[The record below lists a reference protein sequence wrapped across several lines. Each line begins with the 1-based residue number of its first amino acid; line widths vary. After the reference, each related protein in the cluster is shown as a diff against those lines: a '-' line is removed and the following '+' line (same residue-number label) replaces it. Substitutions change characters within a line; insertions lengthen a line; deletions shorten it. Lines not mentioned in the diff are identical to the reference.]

1 MFKTRL
7 DTFGNEFGHVLN
19 FETFLI
25 FLKFLE
31 GPTLHV
37 ARGNF
42 FSKKLPQNM
51 FKTILDN
58 FGNVFGP
65 FCNFYFFLIFS
76 KFLDDSIEHW
86 AKNNF
91 QKNRPKTRLDT
102 RERFWTILELWNFL
116 IFSLNFF

>member
-1 MFKTRL
+1 
-7 DTFGNEFGHVLN
+7 
-19 FETFLI
+19 
-25 FLKFLE
+25 
-31 GPTLHV
+31 
-37 ARGNF
+37 
-42 FSKKLPQNM
+42 M

-58 FGNVFGP
+58 FGNDFGP

-102 RERFWTILELWNFL
+102 WERFWTILELWIFRHFFL
-116 IFSLNFF
+116 EDF